1 MNTTESLIKSLEREF
16 GVAGIYDPKWCLT
29 NLEAKE
35 ERTVIITPDLA
46 QQLLD
51 RTDSAVQR
59 PIKPGSVKLYSREM
73 RDGKWVNND
82 QPIQRDQQG
91 NIIDGRHRLTACVAA
106 DRPFITKFINGVER
120 EKVIHTIDIGVVR
133 SKSDALAI
141 GMLGEIPHIRT
152 VAGAIEYLI
161 HYSRGTHTSAASRA
175 DGVTN
180 QDIMAWIDA
189 NPKAY
194 EEIELVTEILHQNE
208 SLVYQKYL
216 AALYFIFRRIDT
228 KKADK
233 YINQLQTGIGLSEN
247 SPALYV
253 RTKLIA
259 AKKALNSKHKLGWKE
274 KLILVIR
281 GWNDY
286 YENDGKMGGE
296 YYHMNTK
303 FFPTISGANSAQLTD
318 AA

>member
-1 MNTTESLIKSLEREF
+1 MNTTESLIRSLEKEF
-16 GVAGIYDPKWCLT
+16 GVGGIYDPKWCLS
-29 NLEAKE
+29 NLTSKE

-46 QQLLD
+46 QQLLE

-59 PIKPGSVKLYSREM
+59 PIKPGSVKLYSKSMSEGR
-73 RDGKWVNND
+73 WVNND

-91 NIIDGRHRLTACVAA
+91 NIIDGRHRLTACVTSNK
-106 DRPFITKFINGVER
+106 PFITKFINGVDR
-120 EKVIHTIDIGVVR
+120 EKVIHSIDIGVNR

-161 HYSRGTHTSAASRA
+161 HYSRGTHTSSASRA
-175 DGVTN
+175 DAVTN
-180 QDIMAWIDA
+180 PDIMDWIDN
-189 NPKAY
+189 NPKSY

-208 SLVYQKYL
+208 SLIYQKYL
-216 AALYFIFRRIDT
+216 AALYFIFRRIDM

-233 YINQLQTGIGLSEN
+233 YINQLQTGIGLTES

-253 RTKLIA
+253 RQKLIA

-274 KLILVIR
+274 KIILVIR